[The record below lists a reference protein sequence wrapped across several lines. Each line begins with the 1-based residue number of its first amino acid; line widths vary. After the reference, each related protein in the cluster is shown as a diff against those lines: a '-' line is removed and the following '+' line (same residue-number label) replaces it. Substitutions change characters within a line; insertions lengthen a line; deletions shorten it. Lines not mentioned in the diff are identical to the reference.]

1 MPVYKPGL
9 FKRKRVYFLHNT
21 LPFARILN
29 VKHRLQNKMIDVGVV
44 FNKDGSMQ
52 ATLMFR
58 GPDLDSAIDEQ
69 LAVITIRLNSLFSG
83 IGTGKV
89 LYFEAQRVLSNNY
102 ATEVY
107 FPDRITRA
115 IDIERKSLFSD
126 GRHFESNYY
135 ATLWSMPA
143 SESEERLKN
152 MVIEGRKK
160 KEIDAEDALDSF
172 FEVFDKI
179 YSDFSVVQ
187 VPAHYLAADELLT
200 YIHSTVSDNGRRL
213 RLPKKPLLLDSYLC
227 DVPFYSGIEP
237 KLGSKHLRVV
247 APVAYRRNTVF
258 GLFNQLNRL
267 NFEYR
272 WMTRFICLSKE
283 DALSE
288 LESKKRGWASKM
300 KSLRAMM
307 KELMYGRDDDPNSI
321 NENAANKWDE
331 VKDAIASVESD
342 ACNYGFYSTQIVI
355 MDEDVEAVEEKARIV
370 RQVLNNLGM
379 EAQIELL
386 NSPDAW
392 MGSIPGNLGHYVRLP
407 MVSTG
412 NLVHMMPIC
421 DIWAGPERNDHLKAP
436 VLLYTQTAGSAP
448 FRLSLHIGDVGHA
461 LVIGPT
467 GAGKSVHLNIIEAQ
481 FRKYRDAQ
489 IFIFDKGASSRI
501 LTEGVGGIFYD
512 LGNEGLGLSFQPLS
526 GVDDENERQ
535 WALEWLCDYVRAE
548 DLKIDPQQKKKI
560 WDALSMLGKL
570 PKEFRSI
577 SGFINNL
584 QDKELKIAFSPLSIK
599 GAYGKIFDSKQDT
612 LSFAGWQTFEMEKLM
627 ATPAVVGPTLMYI
640 FHRIEQQL
648 TGRPTII
655 VLDECWVFFDN
666 EMFEGKIREWL
677 KVLRKANA
685 SVIFAT
691 QSVADVANNRIFN
704 TILESCKSRIFL
716 PNDQALEKNTKET
729 YKAFQLNDTQIQ
741 LIATAIPKRE
751 YYYASPVGCRLYD
764 LGLEK
769 CPFTLAYVAVN
780 KADLIE
786 CQHILDTYGREQFN
800 ERWMEYKNVSFPVER
815 EEENYALHILTAKP
829 DETGGI

>member
-1 MPVYKPGL
+1 MYKPSL
-9 FKRKRVYFLHNT
+9 FRRKRVYFLQNT
-21 LPFARILN
+21 LPYARIFS
-29 VKHRLQNKMIDVGVV
+29 VQHRFQNKMMDIGVI

-69 LAVITIRLNSLFSG
+69 LAIITIRLNSLFAS

-89 LYFEAQRVLSNNY
+89 LFFEAQRVLSTNY
-102 ATEVY
+102 ASDVF
-107 FPDRITRA
+107 FPDEITNA
-115 IDIERKSLFSD
+115 IDRERKILFSD
-126 GRHFESNYY
+126 GQHFESNYY
-135 ATLWSMPA
+135 ATLWYMPA
-143 SESEERLKN
+143 RESEERLKN

-160 KEIDAEDALDSF
+160 KQIDEEDALESF
-172 FEVFDKI
+172 FELFDKI
-179 YSDFSVVQ
+179 FSIFSVVQ
-187 VPAHYLAADELLT
+187 IPSHYLTADELLT
-200 YIHSTVSDNGRRL
+200 YIHSTISDNARKL
-213 RLPKKPLLLDSYLC
+213 HVPEKTALLDSYLC

-237 KLGSKHLRVV
+237 KLGGKHLRVV

-283 DALSE
+283 DTLAE
-288 LESKKRGWASKM
+288 LDSKKRGWASKM
-300 KSLRAMM
+300 KSLRAML

-321 NENAANKWDE
+321 NENAAHKWDE
-331 VKDAIASVESD
+331 VKDAIVAVESD

-355 MDEDVEAVEEKARIV
+355 MDEDAEAVDEKARIV
-370 RQVLNNLGM
+370 RQVLNNLGL
-379 EAQIELL
+379 ESQVELL

-392 MGSIPGNLGHYVRLP
+392 MGSIPGNLGHYVRTP
-407 MVSTG
+407 MISTG

-421 DIWAGPERNDHLKAP
+421 DIWAGPETNNHLKAP
-436 VLLYTQTAGSAP
+436 VLLYTQTAGSTP
-448 FRLSLHIGDVGHA
+448 FRLSLHVGDVGHT

-467 GAGKSVHLNIIEAQ
+467 GAGKSVHLNLIEAQ
-481 FRKYRDAQ
+481 FRKYKGAQ

-512 LGNEGLGLSFQPLS
+512 LGNESLGLSFQPLS
-526 GVDDENERQ
+526 DVDDERERQ
-535 WALEWLCDYVRAE
+535 WALEWLCDYAAAE
-548 DLKIDPQQKKKI
+548 NIMLDPQKKNLILKSL
-560 WDALSMLGKL
+560 AMLGSL
-570 PKEFRSI
+570 PQKFRTI

-584 QDKELKIAFSPLSIK
+584 QDKDLKMAFRMLSID
-599 GAYGKIFDSKQDT
+599 GAYGKIFDSDMDT
-612 LSFAGWQTFEMEKLM
+612 LSFSGWQSFEMEKLM
-627 ATPAVVGPTLMYI
+627 ATPAIVGPTLMYI

-648 TGRPTII
+648 TGKPTII

-666 EMFEGKIREWL
+666 PMFAEKIREWL

-691 QSVADVANNRIFN
+691 QSVADVAGLHIFN
-704 TILESCKSRIFL
+704 TILDSCKSRIFL
-716 PNDQALEKNTKET
+716 PNDQALEKNAKET

-751 YYYASPVGCRLYD
+751 YYYTSPAGCRLYD

-769 CPFTLAYVAVN
+769 CPFTLAYIAVN
-780 KADLIE
+780 KFDLVE
-786 CQHILDTYGREQFN
+786 CQRIIDTYGREHFN
-800 ERWMEYKNVSFPVER
+800 EKWMEYKNVSLPVER
-815 EEENYALHILTAKP
+815 QEEQFSLHA
-829 DETGGI
+829 G

>member
-1 MPVYKPGL
+1 MYKPGL
-9 FKRKRVYFLHNT
+9 FRRKRVYFLQNT
-21 LPFARILN
+21 LPFARIFSIQRR
-29 VKHRLQNKMIDVGVV
+29 HQNHMIDVGVI

-52 ATLMFR
+52 ATMMFR

-69 LAVITIRLNSLFSG
+69 LAIITIRLNALFAG

-89 LYFEAQRVLSNNY
+89 LFFEAQRVLSTNY
-102 ATEVY
+102 ADEVY
-107 FPDRITRA
+107 FPDKVTKA
-115 IDIERKSLFSD
+115 IDLERKFMFSD
-126 GRHFESNYY
+126 GQHFESNYY
-135 ATLWSMPA
+135 ATLWAMPS

-160 KEIDAEDALDSF
+160 KQIDEEDALDSF
-172 FEVFDKI
+172 FELFDKI
-179 YSDFSVVQ
+179 YSIFSVIQ
-187 VPAHYLAADELLT
+187 VPAHYLNADELLT
-200 YIHSTVSDNGRRL
+200 YIHSTISDNGREIHV
-213 RLPKKPLLLDSYLC
+213 PEKPALIDSYLC

-237 KLGSKHLRVV
+237 KLGGKHLRIV
-247 APVAYRRNTVF
+247 APVSYRRNTVF

-283 DALSE
+283 DCLSE
-288 LESKKRGWASKM
+288 LDTKKRGWASKM
-300 KSLRAMM
+300 KSLRAMF

-331 VKDAIASVESD
+331 VKDAIAAVEGD
-342 ACNYGFYSTQIVI
+342 ACNYGFYSTEIII
-355 MDEDVEAVEEKARIV
+355 MDDDVEVVDEKARIV
-370 RQVLNNLGM
+370 RQVLNNLGL

-421 DIWAGPERNDHLKAP
+421 DIWAGPEKNDHLNAP
-436 VLLYTQTAGSAP
+436 VLLYTQTAGSTP
-448 FRLSLHIGDVGHA
+448 FRLSLHIGDVGHT

-467 GAGKSVHLNIIEAQ
+467 GAGKSVHLNLIEAQ
-481 FRKYRDAQ
+481 FRKYKDAQ

-512 LGNEGLGLSFQPLS
+512 LGNESQGLSFQPLV
-526 GVDDENERQ
+526 GVDDERERQ
-535 WALEWLCDYVRAE
+535 WALEWLCDYATAE
-548 DLKIDPQQKKKI
+548 NFQLDPQKKKI
-560 WDALSMLGKL
+560 ILNSLNMLGSRP
-570 PKEFRSI
+570 PKFRTI

-584 QDKELKIAFSPLSIK
+584 QDKDLKVVFSMLSIK
-599 GAYGKIFDSKQDT
+599 GAYGKIFDSDVDT
-612 LSFAGWQTFEMEKLM
+612 LTFSGWQSFEMEKLM
-627 ATPAVVGPTLMYI
+627 ATPAIVGPTLMYI

-666 EMFEGKIREWL
+666 PMFADKIREWL

-691 QSVADVANNRIFN
+691 QSVADVAGLAIFN
-704 TILESCKSRIFL
+704 TILDSCKSRIFL
-716 PNDQALEKNTKET
+716 PNDQALEKNAKET

-751 YYYASPVGCRLYD
+751 YYYTSPAGCRLYD
-764 LGLEK
+764 LGLER

-780 KADLIE
+780 KADLVQ

-800 ERWMEYKNVSFPVER
+800 ERWMEYKNVAMPVEHQ
-815 EEENYALHILTAKP
+815 EEHFSLHA
-829 DETGGI
+829 G

>member
-1 MPVYKPGL
+1 MYKPGL
-9 FKRKRVYFLHNT
+9 FRRKRVYFLQHT
-21 LPFARILN
+21 LPFARIFS
-29 VKHRLQNKMIDVGVV
+29 VQRRHQNQMIDVGVI

-69 LAVITIRLNSLFSG
+69 LAIITIRLNSLFAG

-89 LYFEAQRVLSNNY
+89 LYFEAQRVLSTNY
-102 ATEVY
+102 ADEAY
-107 FPDRITRA
+107 FPDAVTKA
-115 IDIERKSLFSD
+115 IDLERKSLFSD

-160 KEIDAEDALDSF
+160 KEIDEEDALDSF
-172 FEVFDKI
+172 FELFDKI
-179 YSDFSVVQ
+179 YSIFSVVQ
-187 VPAHYLAADELLT
+187 VPAHYLDADELLT
-200 YIHSTVSDNGRRL
+200 YVHSTVSDNNRKL
-213 RLPKKPLLLDSYLC
+213 HVPEKPALLDSYLC

-237 KLGSKHLRVV
+237 KLGNKHLRIV
-247 APVAYRRNTVF
+247 APVVYRRNTVF

-272 WMTRFICLSKE
+272 WMTRFICLSKD

-288 LESKKRGWASKM
+288 LDAKKRGWASKM
-300 KSLRAMM
+300 KSLRAMF
-307 KELMYGRDDDPNSI
+307 KELLYGQDNDPNSI

-331 VKDAIASVESD
+331 VKDAIAAVEGD

-355 MDEDVEAVEEKARIV
+355 MDENVEAVDEKARIV

-379 EAQIELL
+379 EAQVELL

-436 VLLYTQTAGSAP
+436 VLLYTQTAGSTP
-448 FRLSLHIGDVGHA
+448 FRLSLHIGDVGHT

-467 GAGKSVHLNIIEAQ
+467 GAGKSVHLNLIEAQ

-512 LGNEGLGLSFQPLS
+512 LGNESQGLSFQPLV
-526 GVDDENERQ
+526 GVDDERERQ
-535 WALEWLCDYVRAE
+535 WALEWLCDYATAE
-548 DLKIDPQQKKKI
+548 NIKLDPQKKKLI
-560 WDALSMLGKL
+560 LESLSMLGGL
-570 PKEFRSI
+570 PPKFRTI

-584 QDKELKIAFSPLSIK
+584 QDKELKIAFSMLSIN
-599 GAYGKIFDSKQDT
+599 GAYGKIFDSDVDT
-612 LSFAGWQTFEMEKLM
+612 LTFSGWQSFEMEKLM
-627 ATPAVVGPTLMYI
+627 STPAIVGPTLMYI

-666 EMFEGKIREWL
+666 PMFADKIREWL

-691 QSVADVANNRIFN
+691 QSVADVANLAIFS
-704 TILESCKSRIFL
+704 TILDSCKSRIFL
-716 PNDQALEKNTKET
+716 PNDQALEKSAKEI

-751 YYYASPVGCRLYD
+751 YYYTSPAGCRLYD

-769 CPFTLAYVAVN
+769 CPFTLAYIAVN
-780 KADLIE
+780 KADLVA
-786 CQHILDTYGREQFN
+786 CQNILDKYGREEFN
-800 ERWMEYKNVSFPVER
+800 RRWMEYKNVQMPVKR
-815 EEENYALHILTAKP
+815 QEENFSLHA
-829 DETGGI
+829 G